1 MGCGHSAVKA
11 EYQGYIDKQ
20 LGKVA
25 VLFKELGFGGDHNKA
40 AKKMW
45 DCFERLDKDSGGTV
59 SYAEFADFFELEKN
73 PFTERCFLLLDRG
86 ATGEINFAQFVLCA
100 WNYCS
105 YDRVGLTRFA
115 YNLYDLDGSGNIP
128 IQQLFS
134 LVEDMY
140 DVHGKQGDGMGMN
153 LVKNSPEYNVKRI
166 KGLIRVAAGEDEMVD
181 VNEFCIFV
189 RKTPILLGTAFTIQ
203 AKLQQEICGQSFWN
217 RINTQR
223 TKKTTVGHRKVNML
237 QIDEVIEAFEQEY
250 PDVLAPQKNKKQLFR
265 KQREADGSRS
275 SGAIAG
281 SKYAVEAS
289 EGEGER
295 PRKRRGSVEL
305 RQDKKRRKRQEKEE
319 KLRKKQDPNYK
330 PYPKKGKVRKLKRH
344 NSAVKLQAVARGIQS
359 RKNLPDGHREK
370 ALERVRRRSVDIR
383 AKKAKFTNEQ
393 RTKRRRLVRK
403 KTASPMT
410 QNMRSQADI
419 FA

>member
-1 MGCGHSAVKA
+1 
-11 EYQGYIDKQ
+11 
-20 LGKVA
+20 
-25 VLFKELGFGGDHNKA
+25 
-40 AKKMW
+40 
-45 DCFERLDKDSGGTV
+45 
-59 SYAEFADFFELEKN
+59 
-73 PFTERCFLLLDRG
+73 
-86 ATGEINFAQFVLCA
+86 
-100 WNYCS
+100 
-105 YDRVGLTRFA
+105 
-115 YNLYDLDGSGNIP
+115 
-128 IQQLFS
+128 
-134 LVEDMY
+134 
-140 DVHGKQGDGMGMN
+140 
-153 LVKNSPEYNVKRI
+153 
-166 KGLIRVAAGEDEMVD
+166 
-181 VNEFCIFV
+181 
-189 RKTPILLGTAFTIQ
+189 
-203 AKLQQEICGQSFWN
+203 
-217 RINTQR
+217 
-223 TKKTTVGHRKVNML
+223 ML

-344 NSAVKLQAVARGIQS
+344 NSAVKLQAVARGIKS